1 MEQSN
6 HNSAS
11 LLLQEKV
18 AEGRM
23 RPHSQKFL
31 RQRKFLLVLPLL
43 ILPFL
48 TLLFWALGGGSVNE
62 ASAQQAQNGL
72 NMQLPVANLKDDK
85 PLDKLSYYEKAASD
99 SQKLQQ
105 LIENDPYYRQQVNT
119 DTSVLPS
126 IDTSLTGSKY
136 SNIVTTRKG
145 STLNH
150 NVTYTDP
157 NEAKVYQK
165 LAQLDAALNKAST
178 STATTQENMNTVKE
192 TQNTSVN
199 SQDID
204 RLEQMM
210 QGMNQKQGEDPEM
223 QQLNGMLEKILDI
236 QHPERVREKIKQTSV
251 ANKGQVFAVAV
262 NSESNAI
269 SLLDNR
275 GTKNY
280 GKNTSSNLASQ
291 SNGFYSLDNET
302 SVGESQN
309 AIPAV
314 IHETQTLVN
323 GSTVKLRLL
332 NDIFING
339 VLIPKDNFLFGT
351 ANLNGE
357 RLGITIKSIR
367 YRNSLFPVDLS
378 VCDMDGMDGI
388 YIPGAITRDVA
399 KQSLDRTTQAID
411 FTTLNPSIGAQAAGA
426 GIEAGKTLFSRKIKH
441 VKVTVKAGYQVLLRD
456 EKRKQDN

>member
-1 MEQSN
+1 MEQ
-6 HNSAS
+6 
-11 LLLQEKV
+11 KT
-18 AEGRM
+18 
-23 RPHSQKFL
+23 HSQKFL

-43 ILPFL
+43 VLPFL
-48 TLLFWALGGGSVNE
+48 TLMFWALGGGKVNQ
-62 ASAQQAQNGL
+62 ANAQKTQNGL
-72 NMQLPVANLKDDK
+72 NMQLPGANLKDDK

-99 SQKLQQ
+99 SLKLQQ
-105 LIENDPYYRQQVNT
+105 LMENDPYYRQRM

-126 IDTSLTGSKY
+126 LDTSLIGTKY
-136 SNIVTTRKG
+136 GNNTETKRS
-145 STLNH
+145 STINH
-150 NVTYTDP
+150 NSTYSDP

-178 STATTQENMNTVKE
+178 SDVNTQENTSTVKAP
-192 TQNTSVN
+192 QNTSVN
-199 SQDID
+199 SKDID

-210 QGMNQKQGEDPEM
+210 QGMNQKDGEDPEM

-236 QHPERVREKIKQTSV
+236 QHPDRVREKIKQTSETK
-251 ANKGQVFAVAV
+251 KGQVFAVAV
-262 NSESNAI
+262 NNESNTI

-275 GTKNY
+275 SAKNY
-280 GKNTSSNLASQ
+280 GKNTSENYSSQ
-291 SNGFYSLDNET
+291 LNGFFSLDDET
-302 SVGESQN
+302 SMSESQN
-309 AIPAV
+309 SIQAV

-332 NDIFING
+332 NDVYING

-351 ANLNGE
+351 ADLNGE

-367 YRNSLFPVDLS
+367 YRNSLFPVNLS

-399 KQSLDRTTQAID
+399 KQSLDRSAQALD

-426 GIEAGKTLFSRKIKH
+426 GIEAAKTLLSRKVKL

-456 EKRKQDN
+456 EKQKQEN